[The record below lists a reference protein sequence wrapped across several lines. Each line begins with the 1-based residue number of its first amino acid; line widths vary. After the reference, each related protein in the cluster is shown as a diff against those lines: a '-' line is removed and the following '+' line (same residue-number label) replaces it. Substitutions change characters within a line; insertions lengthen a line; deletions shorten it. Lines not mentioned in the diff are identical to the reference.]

1 MQYQLR
7 TLSHLPP
14 AFTYD
19 LISRAC
25 PIYNGPL
32 LTNLDWCPCHLCS
45 GCSEKCVNQAQRG
58 KYIITTP
65 TESTKLPLLGV
76 ETRRGGSE
84 EEEGAQ
90 LGLNG
95 SFVSQRPS
103 SCEGDL
109 KFDNKLS
116 LNFAASKSFIF
127 SYSSHFL
134 QIPDH
139 EANIPLSPLSPNSE
153 STSPLFPVIG
163 P

>member
-7 TLSHLPP
+7 TLSHFPP
-14 AFTYD
+14 AFTYN

-32 LTNLDWCPCHLCS
+32 LTNLDWCPSHLCS
-45 GCSEKCVNQAQRG
+45 GCSKKCVNQAERG

-65 TESTKLPLLGV
+65 TESSKLPLLGV
-76 ETRRGGSE
+76 ETRRGG
-84 EEEGAQ
+84 EGAQ

-116 LNFAASKSFIF
+116 LNFAASKSSIF
-127 SYSSHFL
+127 SFSSHFPE
-134 QIPDH
+134 ISDH
-139 EANIPLSPLSPNSE
+139 EANISPLSFEPQQ
-153 STSPLFPVIG
+153 
-163 P
+163 